1 MAQEQTPGLETF
13 LRRTFQPILN
23 KIADFCIAHAITAN
37 MVTLAGLAGNVVAAV
52 LIGAGHL
59 TWGGVVAM
67 LMGPLDAVDGA
78 LARRQS
84 RQTPFGAFLDSVT
97 DRYDELFLL
106 GGLLYYF
113 STVGNRTG
121 IMLTYLAAAGAVL
134 VSYTRARAEALG
146 FEAKVGILSRVERYL
161 ILIPG
166 LLFHIPF
173 VSVSIIAVLGN
184 LTAIQRLFHV
194 RKQAEQQAQQN

>member
-1 MAQEQTPGLETF
+1 
-13 LRRTFQPILN
+13 
-23 KIADFCIAHAITAN
+23 
-37 MVTLAGLAGNVVAAV
+37 
-52 LIGAGHL
+52 
-59 TWGGVVAM
+59 
-67 LMGPLDAVDGA
+67 
-78 LARRQS
+78 
-84 RQTPFGAFLDSVT
+84 
-97 DRYDELFLL
+97 
-106 GGLLYYF
+106 
-113 STVGNRTG
+113 
-121 IMLTYLAAAGAVL
+121 MLTHLAAAGAVL

-166 LLFHIPF
+166 LLFHIPL

>member
-1 MAQEQTPGLETF
+1 
-13 LRRTFQPILN
+13 
-23 KIADFCIAHAITAN
+23 
-37 MVTLAGLAGNVVAAV
+37 MVTLAGLAGNIVAAL

-78 LARRQS
+78 LARRQGK
-84 RQTPFGAFLDSVT
+84 QTPFGAFLDSVT
-97 DRYDELFLL
+97 DRYDELLLL

-113 STVGNRTG
+113 STAGNHTG
-121 IMLTYLAAAGAVL
+121 IMLTYVAAAGAVL

-166 LLFHIPF
+166 LLFHIPLI
-173 VSVSIIAVLGN
+173 SVSIIAVLGN

-194 RKQAEQQAQQN
+194 RKQAEQQAPQE

>member
-1 MAQEQTPGLETF
+1 
-13 LRRTFQPILN
+13 
-23 KIADFCIAHAITAN
+23 
-37 MVTLAGLAGNVVAAV
+37 
-52 LIGAGHL
+52 
-59 TWGGVVAM
+59 M
-67 LMGPLDAVDGA
+67 LMGPLDAVDGS
-78 LARRQS
+78 LARRKGS
-84 RQTPFGAFLDSVT
+84 QTPFGAFLDSVT

-113 STVGNRTG
+113 STAGNRTG
-121 IMLTYLAAAGAVL
+121 IMLTYIAAAGAVL

-166 LLFHIPF
+166 LLFHIPLI
-173 VSVSIIAVLGN
+173 SVSIIAVLGN

-194 RKQAEQQAQQN
+194 RKQAEQQAQQD

>member
-194 RKQAEQQAQQN
+194 RKQAEQQAQQD

>member
-1 MAQEQTPGLETF
+1 
-13 LRRTFQPILN
+13 
-23 KIADFCIAHAITAN
+23 
-37 MVTLAGLAGNVVAAV
+37 
-52 LIGAGHL
+52 
-59 TWGGVVAM
+59 VVAM

-97 DRYDELFLL
+97 DRYDELVLL

-113 STVGNRTG
+113 STAGNLTG
-121 IMLTYLAAAGAVL
+121 IMLAYLAAAGAVL

-166 LLFHIPF
+166 LLFHIPL

>member
-13 LRRTFQPILN
+13 LRRTFQPLLN
-23 KIADFCIAHAITAN
+23 KIADFCISRGITAN

-78 LARRQS
+78 LARRQG

-97 DRYDELFLL
+97 DRYDELVLL

-113 STVGNRTG
+113 STAGNRTG
-121 IMLTYLAAAGAVL
+121 IMLTYIAAAGAVL

-166 LLFHIPF
+166 LLFHIPLI
-173 VSVSIIAVLGN
+173 SVSIIAVLGN

-194 RKQAEQQAQQN
+194 RKQAEHQAQQN

>member
-23 KIADFCIAHAITAN
+23 KIADFCIAHGITAN
-37 MVTLAGLAGNVVAAV
+37 MVTLVGLVGNIVAAL

-78 LARRQS
+78 LARRQG

-113 STVGNRTG
+113 STASDHAGV
-121 IMLTYLAAAGAVL
+121 MLTYIAAAGAVL

-166 LLFHIPF
+166 LLFHIPLILL
-173 VSVSIIAVLGN
+173 V
-184 LTAIQRLFHV
+184 
-194 RKQAEQQAQQN
+194 

>member
-13 LRRTFQPILN
+13 LRRTFQPLLN
-23 KIADFCIAHAITAN
+23 KIADFCISRGITAN

-194 RKQAEQQAQQN
+194 RKQAEHQAQQN

>member
-1 MAQEQTPGLETF
+1 
-13 LRRTFQPILN
+13 
-23 KIADFCIAHAITAN
+23 
-37 MVTLAGLAGNVVAAV
+37 
-52 LIGAGHL
+52 
-59 TWGGVVAM
+59 M
-67 LMGPLDAVDGA
+67 LMGPLDAVDGS
-78 LARRQS
+78 LARRKGS
-84 RQTPFGAFLDSVT
+84 QTPFGAFLDSVT

-113 STVGNRTG
+113 STAGNRTG
-121 IMLTYLAAAGAVL
+121 IMLTYIAAAGAVL

-166 LLFHIPF
+166 LLFHIPLI
-173 VSVSIIAVLGN
+173 SVSIIAVLGN

-194 RKQAEQQAQQN
+194 RKQAEQQAPQE

>member
-13 LRRTFQPILN
+13 LRHTFQPILN
-23 KIADFCIAHAITAN
+23 KIADFCIAHGITAN
-37 MVTLAGLAGNVVAAV
+37 MVTLAGLVGNIVAAL

-78 LARRQS
+78 LARRQG

-97 DRYDELFLL
+97 DRYDELLLL

-113 STVGNRTG
+113 STAGNHAG
-121 IMLTYLAAAGAVL
+121 IMLTYVAAAGAVL
-134 VSYTRARAEALG
+134 VSYTRRAQKPWG
-146 FEAKVGILSRVERYL
+146 SRR
-161 ILIPG
+161 
-166 LLFHIPF
+166 
-173 VSVSIIAVLGN
+173 
-184 LTAIQRLFHV
+184 R
-194 RKQAEQQAQQN
+194 

>member
-1 MAQEQTPGLETF
+1 MAQEQAPGLETF

-23 KIADFCIAHAITAN
+23 KIADFCIAHGITAN
-37 MVTLAGLAGNVVAAV
+37 MVTLAGLGGNVVAAL

-67 LMGPLDAVDGA
+67 LMGPLDAVDGT
-78 LARRQS
+78 LARKQGNT
-84 RQTPFGAFLDSVT
+84 TPFGAFLDSVT

-106 GGLLYYF
+106 GGLIYYF
-113 STVGNRTG
+113 SSSGNKTG
-121 IMLTYLAAAGAVL
+121 VLLTYLAAAGAVL

-166 LLFHIPF
+166 LLFHIPLI
-173 VSVSIIAVLGN
+173 SVSIIAILGN

-194 RKQAEQQAQQN
+194 RKQAEQ

>member
-13 LRRTFQPILN
+13 LRRTFQPLLN
-23 KIADFCIAHAITAN
+23 KIADFCISRGITAN

-121 IMLTYLAAAGAVL
+121 IMLTYLAAAGAVM

-184 LTAIQRLFHV
+184 LTAIQRLIHV